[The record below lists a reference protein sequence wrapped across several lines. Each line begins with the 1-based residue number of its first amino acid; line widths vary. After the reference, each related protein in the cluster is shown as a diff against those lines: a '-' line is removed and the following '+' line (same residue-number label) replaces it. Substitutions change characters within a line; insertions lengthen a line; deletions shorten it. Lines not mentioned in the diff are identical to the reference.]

1 MTFSRSTSSPSA
13 AVQPAEALPPVAIV
27 DIDGVVADVRHR
39 VRHLQDWPAD
49 WASFFAAAGLD
60 LPLPVGVARVR
71 ALEDSGHE
79 IVWLTGR
86 PEWLRDI
93 TEDWLADQGLPAG
106 TLLMRPNA
114 DRRPARSLKA
124 GIVRAL
130 SDGRPVPGHAA
141 GPPRSIAI
149 VVDDDSLVVERLRA
163 DGWPVEQ
170 ADWVGL
176 TVEGAS
182 RLAEA
187 QEEEGRT

>member
-1 MTFSRSTSSPSA
+1 MTSSPAPADRA
-13 AVQPAEALPPVAIV
+13 ADVLPPVAII

-39 VRHLQDWPAD
+39 VRHLQDWPPD
-49 WASFFAAAGLD
+49 WAAFFAAADLD
-60 LPLPVGVARVR
+60 PPLPVGVARVQE
-71 ALEDSGHE
+71 LVDSGHE

-141 GPPRSIAI
+141 GPPRAIAI
-149 VVDDDSLVVERLRA
+149 IVDDDSLVVERLRA

-176 TVEGAS
+176 SVEGAS